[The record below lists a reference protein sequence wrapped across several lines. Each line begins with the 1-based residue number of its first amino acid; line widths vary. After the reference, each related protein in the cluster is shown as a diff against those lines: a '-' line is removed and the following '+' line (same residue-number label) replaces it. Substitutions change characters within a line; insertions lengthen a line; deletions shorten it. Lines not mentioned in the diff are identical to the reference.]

1 MCPTLSHDIP
11 MIPHEYHIEFQK
23 LNPNHHF
30 LVKTPSSPTMYAETV
45 GMGWMLAPVAAPELR
60 PNIDA
65 EYSELKTW
73 YSSIA
78 TRCYMFKEVW
88 SFDPCMML
96 L

>member
-1 MCPTLSHDIP
+1 MCPTLCHDIP

-60 PNIDA
+60 TMEVVLIPAAQKGIPTRNVA
-65 EYSELKTW
+65 TSHPTGLK
-73 YSSIA
+73 
-78 TRCYMFKEVW
+78 RHR
-88 SFDPCMML
+88 
-96 L
+96 